1 MSFFDSAQDQC
12 FDRECDLLNSENFTI
27 ETYIFQKVGL
37 FTCERHQKRHYILRK
52 DIQFGFNK

>member
-1 MSFFDSAQDQC
+1 MSFFDSVQDQC